1 MTVWSHDPCLFY
13 QQQFSLALYCHAANQ
28 TTTALRLLYR
38 VRYLLLLI
46 TGPDHPEVANCDVS
60 ASILPAPCYLAP
72 MIAVL
77 VLTCLT

>member
-1 MTVWSHDPCLFY
+1 MDSLADTASYPRDSFWFNE
-13 QQQFSLALYCHAANQ
+13 QFSLALYCHAAKQ

-60 ASILPAPCYLAP
+60 SFSSFLYLHVAC
-72 MIAVL
+72 VGL
-77 VLTCLT
+77 VA